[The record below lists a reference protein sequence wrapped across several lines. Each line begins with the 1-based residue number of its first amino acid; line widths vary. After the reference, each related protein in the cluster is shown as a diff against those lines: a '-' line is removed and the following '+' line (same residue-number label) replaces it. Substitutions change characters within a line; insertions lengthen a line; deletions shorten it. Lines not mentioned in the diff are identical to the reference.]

1 MIAYEG
7 NNSFCYETEVFA
19 RASKVFNDSATTLKT
34 MKDSLV
40 TRIDDLRSVGWKS
53 DAGNSFFEIIDQ
65 NWSNDIER
73 YVDLMEDLSTMITYA
88 IEQFEEVSEQAKSI
102 KYEEN
107 LSTISDIASDKV
119 GAKSLRTKY

>member
-19 RASKVFNDSATTLKT
+19 QASKAFNDSAATLKE
-34 MKDSLV
+34 MKDNLV
-40 TRIDDLRSVGWKS
+40 TRIDDLRNIGWKS
-53 DAGNSFFEIIDQ
+53 DAGNSFFEIIDH

-88 IEQFEEVSEQAKSI
+88 IQQFESVSEQAKSI

-107 LSTISDIASDKV
+107 LSRLSDIPSEKV